1 MHWQDLMIS
10 NTERFLEEKIRRK
23 EEERERKV
31 HRALCT
37 PIANGSGPTMG
48 KSLWQKKGIRRR
60 GLVCKEVQG
69 LPFAKESE
77 QK

>member
-48 KSLWQKKGIRRR
+48 KSLWQKKGIRR
-60 GLVCKEVQG
+60 GGCKEVQS